1 MKTFNEVTE
10 KETEVAEAAGF
21 PTFSQVVHGEIEEG
35 FTGKD
40 NVSVSFENLHALQ
53 LELQKLQT
61 QMLVVRAK
69 YMSFAK
75 EAPQRKS
82 IADELITL
90 SKKKK
95 DLDKKISD
103 AEVVAQREL
112 ASDDME
118 ITDIDLL

>member
-1 MKTFNEVTE
+1 MKTFNEITE
-10 KETEVAEAAGF
+10 KEAEIAEAAGF

-40 NVSVSFENLHALQ
+40 KVSEAFVKLHSLQ

-61 QMLVVRAK
+61 QILEVRTK

-75 EAPQRKS
+75 EAPQRKT
-82 IADELITL
+82 IADELVSL

-112 ASDDME
+112 AADDME
-118 ITDIDLL
+118 IDDLDVL

>member
-1 MKTFNEVTE
+1 MKTFNEITEKKTKIKVTE
-10 KETEVAEAAGF
+10 GF

-40 NVSVSFENLHALQ
+40 KVSESFVKLHALQ

-61 QMLVVRAK
+61 QILVVCSK
-69 YMSFAK
+69 FMSFAK
-75 EAPQRKS
+75 EAPQRKPIS
-82 IADELITL
+82 DELIVL

-103 AEVVAQREL
+103 AEVAAQRAL
-112 ASDDME
+112 ASNDME
-118 ITDIDLL
+118 IDDLDVL

>member
-1 MKTFNEVTE
+1 MKTFNEITE
-10 KETEVAEAAGF
+10 KQTEIAEAAGF

-35 FTGKD
+35 FSGKD
-40 NVSVSFENLHALQ
+40 KVSEAFEKLHALQ

-61 QMLVVRAK
+61 QILEVRTK

-75 EAPQRKS
+75 EASQRKAIES
-82 IADELITL
+82 ELITL

-112 ASDDME
+112 AADDME
-118 ITDIDLL
+118 IDDLDVL